1 MNDVENP
8 MQTSRRIF
16 LRQAAGTAFALNV
29 VHTLPSSWAESDAE
43 RLRQRLAVD
52 RLRPQYHLMPAANWM
67 NDPNGPIYFGG
78 RYHMFYQYNPG
89 ASVWGD
95 MHWAHATSEDM
106 LHWRH
111 APVAIAPTP
120 KGWDRDGV
128 FSGCIVVDRG
138 TPTAIYTGV
147 LPPRSPEEATLR
159 DGSHVWREV
168 QCLAVAEDNELRR
181 WKKLDDPV
189 IAAPPAGLEV
199 TGFRDPAVWREGES
213 WMMALG
219 SGIRNRG
226 GAVLLYRSR
235 DLRRW
240 EYLHPLLTGE
250 KREGKNVN
258 PVDRGDMWECPDFF
272 PLGDKHVLLISTA
285 GKVWWKSGKYRE
297 QRFHP
302 EQEGVVDWGA
312 YYAARTMPDK
322 QGRRILWGWIP
333 ETRPEAEYR
342 AAGWAGAMSLPRVLS
357 LNARGEL
364 AMEVIPEIASLRRSH
379 VRIVGEDIA
388 KKLGSVRIKNLS
400 AEISAECQLR
410 EKSDFLLRLSD
421 DDGNAFIEVRLVAT
435 SGNHELRVGQQV
447 VPLHANGTDRA
458 QVRIFL
464 DGSVG
469 EIFVNGT
476 VAMTKRIYR
485 PTRDPLRVT
494 ASGPVASVD
503 IWEMGAI
510 SRDRLTT

>member
-1 MNDVENP
+1 MARVEKS

-16 LRQAAGTAFALNV
+16 LGQAGVAAFAMGAARI
-29 VHTLPSSWAESDAE
+29 LPSSWAESAAE
-43 RLRQRLAVD
+43 GLRRRLAAD

-78 RYHMFYQYNPG
+78 RYHMFFQYNPG

-111 APVAIAPTP
+111 EAVAIAPTP
-120 KGWDRDGV
+120 GGWDRDGV
-128 FSGCIVVDRG
+128 FFGCIVVDG
-138 TPTAIYTGV
+138 GKPTAIYTGV

-168 QCLAVAEDNELRR
+168 QCMAVAEDKELRQ
-181 WKKLDDPV
+181 WKKLHDPV
-189 IAAPPAGLEV
+189 IAAPPAGVEV

-219 SGIRNRG
+219 SGFRNGG
-226 GAVLLYRSR
+226 GAVLLYRSN

-240 EYLHPLLTGE
+240 EYLHPLLAGE

-258 PVDRGDMWECPDFF
+258 PVEDGNMWECPDFF
-272 PLGDKHVLLISTA
+272 PLGDQHVLLISTA
-285 GKVWWKSGKYRE
+285 GKVWWKSGSYRE

-302 EQEGVVDWGA
+302 EKEGVVDWGA
-312 YYAARTMPDK
+312 YYAARTMLDK
-322 QGRRILWGWIP
+322 PGRRILWGWIP
-333 ETRPEAEYR
+333 ETRPEAECR
-342 AAGWAGAMSLPRVLS
+342 AAGWAGAMSLPRALS

-364 AMEVIPEIASLRRSH
+364 AMEVIPEISALRSSH
-379 VRIVGEDIA
+379 VRIAGEDA
-388 KKLGSVRIKNLS
+388 SKKLGAVRIDNLC
-400 AEISAECQLR
+400 AEIRAACELGD
-410 EKSDFLLRLSD
+410 KSDFLLRLSEE
-421 DDGNAFIEVRLVAT
+421 DGGTFIEIGLVAT
-435 SGNHELRVGQQV
+435 QGNYGLRVDQQL
-447 VPLHANGTDRA
+447 VPLQANGADR
-458 QVRIFL
+458 VELRIFL
-464 DGSVG
+464 DGSVA

-476 VAMTKRIYR
+476 VAMTKRIYKS
-485 PTRDPLRVT
+485 TRDPLRIT
-494 ASGPVASVD
+494 ANGQFLSIETWQMNP
-503 IWEMGAI
+503 I